1 MSREALRSEA
11 EKFRKS
17 TAEFWSKMEG
27 ERIAARHARS
37 PARYGKSA
45 LDTARTPGSAAAA
58 LKAKMRGKR

>member
-1 MSREALRSEA
+1 MSREASRSEA

-17 TAEFWSKMEG
+17 TAEFWSKVEG
-27 ERIAARHARS
+27 DRSTARHAR

-58 LKAKMRGKR
+58 LKAKKRGKR